1 MNDGSVPWKVRKYFW
16 SPCQK
21 WQHGRKP
28 FKLALQIIKIIAI
41 TIQIYNFG
49 KVSQDNV
56 EFKSDMR
63 KSVWRIV
70 NPSGGNPSFPESP
83 FTSTIT
89 TKSEF
94 YKQIFLFRK
103 GVHTLRT
110 DSLAEIS
117 GISNVTILL
126 QQLEGPFESYT
137 LTNFTPGEEF
147 STKIPTTEADIE
159 LDLILHE
166 IVVMRVDL
174 NISHHNEVV
183 NKRTKRDYALSY
195 MLKIDNSDHSGLAD
209 VVLNQTMTGV
219 DDREAISASPIILL
233 DFLVLVVSIL
243 STMLVI
249 RSLFRAQLLRLQF
262 SSWYMQKFNEQAT
275 LSDCNEFVDGWYI
288 LMLVSDVFVI
298 IGTGLKLDVQT
309 RQLPSVDDFQI
320 SCIFLGLGALL
331 CYSGI
336 LRYLGYFRGYNI
348 LVLTLS
354 HAMPKVFKFLTCALT
369 LYFGYVVCGWL
380 VLGPF
385 NSKFRNPIITSQT
398 LFSLLNGDDMF
409 ATFRMLEPGGPSFFS
424 QIYLY
429 SFICLFIYT
438 VLSLFISVVMD
449 SYETIK
455 KNNGHRLHSRGIQ
468 KALDASTSEEDS
480 CPGDP
485 QSFSFNN
492 CFCVA
497 SADSQASDD
506 QPLLSATDE

>member
-1 MNDGSVPWKVRKYFW
+1 MNDGSIPWKIRKYFW
-16 SPCQK
+16 TPCQK

-63 KSVWRIV
+63 KSVWRII
-70 NPSGGNPSFPESP
+70 NPTGGNPSGDTP
-83 FTSTIT
+83 FRSTIT

-94 YKQIFLFRK
+94 YKQIYLFRK
-103 GVHTLRT
+103 GVHILRT
-110 DSLAEIS
+110 DSLAQIS
-117 GISNVTILL
+117 GISYSTIEL
-126 QQLEGPFESYT
+126 QQLEGPTESYI
-137 LTNFTPGEEF
+137 LKNFTDEEKF
-147 STKIPTTEADIE
+147 QPLVPTTTADIE
-159 LDLILHE
+159 LDLIFHE
-166 IVVMRVDL
+166 IVVMKVDL

-195 MLKIDNSDHSGLAD
+195 VLKIDNSDHSGLAD
-209 VVLNQTMTGV
+209 VLLKQTMTGV

-233 DFLVLVVSIL
+233 DFLVLLVSIM

-249 RSLFRAQLLRLQF
+249 RSLFRAQLLRRQF
-262 SSWYMQKFNEQAT
+262 STWHREKFDEQAS
-275 LSDCNEFVDGWYI
+275 LSDYNEFVDGWYI

-298 IGTGLKLDVQT
+298 IGTSLKLDVQT

-320 SCIFLGLGALL
+320 SCIFLGLSALL

-385 NSKFRNPIITSQT
+385 NPKFRTLIITSQT

-424 QIYLY
+424 QFYLY

-455 KNNGHRLHSRGIQ
+455 KNNGHRLHSRGIK
-468 KALDASTSEEDS
+468 KALDASASESES
-480 CPGDP
+480 WPTDP
-485 QSFSFNN
+485 HSFTFNH

-497 SADSQASDD
+497 SADNQSSDD